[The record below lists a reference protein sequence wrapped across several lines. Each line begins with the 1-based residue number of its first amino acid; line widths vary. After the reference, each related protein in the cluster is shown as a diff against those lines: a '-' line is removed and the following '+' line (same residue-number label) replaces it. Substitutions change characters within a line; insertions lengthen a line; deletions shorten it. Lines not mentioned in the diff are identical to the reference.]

1 MQRTINK
8 IVDFRL
14 RQFKRVLDSIGIFYF
29 LFALFLLSGVLLN
42 FLANTFEGAKPW
54 LGLLFFLLPLN
65 LHFKRMDWAFLDK
78 LNINKS
84 LLFFYE
90 YNLLSLPFYV
100 LLLMSENWLAL
111 LILFTGNL
119 SLIII
124 PVYKWKLNTQKWNLS
139 FIPIKAFEIRCGLRN
154 QFFGILFL
162 YIICLGLSF
171 FIGTLILFIF
181 LFSLIVS
188 SFYND
193 IEEKTLI
200 NSFTVSNF
208 LWRKTL
214 LHISIIQLA
223 LSPHYLLF
231 LFFHLQYWFF
241 VPALLLVSVMIQ
253 AFAIVYKY
261 KAYYPGRRKVFNTT
275 PVGVFSMAMLIPFF
289 FPITFLMLF
298 WYSHLA
304 HKNMK
309 LFL

>member
-65 LHFKRMDWAFLDK
+65 LHLKRMDWAFLDK

-90 YNLLSLPFYV
+90 YNLLSLPFYI

-111 LILFTGNL
+111 LILFVGNL
-119 SLIII
+119 SLTII
-124 PVYKWKLNTQKWNLS
+124 PVYKWKLNTLKWNLS

-154 QFFGILFL
+154 QFFGILLL

-181 LFSLIVS
+181 LFSLAVS

-193 IEEKTLI
+193 IEERTLI
-200 NSFTVSNF
+200 NSFSVRNF
-208 LWRKTL
+208 LWHKAL

-223 LSPHYLLF
+223 LLPHYLLF
-231 LFFHLQYWFF
+231 LFFHLQYLFF
-241 VPALLLVSVMIQ
+241 IPALILVSIMIQ

-261 KAYYPGRRKVFNTT
+261 KTYYPGRRKVFNTT
-275 PVGVFSMAMLIPFF
+275 PVGIFSMAMLIPFF